1 MIFNDTFVMGE
12 MDEIAPYAAGSAP
25 YDTGG
30 NPTAILA
37 SKQHIVG
44 VRATDEDLMRLG
56 DIEQRSPAEVDYAN
70 STGILPQQS
79 ASDLK
84 LTGSLSMES
93 VNEIGDEVYHMTG
106 VRPPTSVQV
115 SGSVDRMAD
124 MVTKLG
130 SFGSG
135 GGGGDLEEEDVDD
148 SYSDDDDFE
157 GEDDN
162 NNNNDDSSSRTPNP
176 TDALSTASAPQG
188 RGGLLPPIR
197 MRPYRSVQDGAFGV
211 PSSSS
216 LRGRGLSMSDLA
228 RPSPTP
234 PPSSRKGRPDGWWR
248 NDNNTEKEEEEEN
261 SDDQYS
267 FGRKQ
272 GERRG
277 RPGRGKNDKYNNL

>member
-1 MIFNDTFVMGE
+1 MIFNDTFVMGD

-44 VRATDEDLMRLG
+44 VRATDEELMRLV

-70 STGILPQQS
+70 STGVLLPQQP

-115 SGSVDRMAD
+115 TGNVDKMAD
-124 MVTKLG
+124 MVTRL
-130 SFGSG
+130 G
-135 GGGGDLEEEDVDD
+135 GGGGGGNGAEVEDA
-148 SYSDDDDFE
+148 YSDDSDFE
-157 GEDDN
+157 EDDDDDDDDD
-162 NNNNDDSSSRTPNP
+162 NDDDDDGSDS
-176 TDALSTASAPQG
+176 LSTASAPQG

-211 PSSSS
+211 PSSSP

-261 SDDQYS
+261 LNDKYS

>member
-1 MIFNDTFVMGE
+1 MGD

-44 VRATDEDLMRLG
+44 VRATDEELMRLV

-70 STGILPQQS
+70 TTGVLPQQP

-93 VNEIGDEVYHMTG
+93 VDELGDEVYHMTG

-130 SFGSG
+130 GGGS

-162 NNNNDDSSSRTPNP
+162 NNKNN
-176 TDALSTASAPQG
+176 ALSTASAPQG

-211 PSSSS
+211 PSSSP

-261 SDDQYS
+261 LNDQYS